1 MLVSKVG
8 SELRAGCGKGKA
20 TLGLT
25 ADQET
30 LVGVGV
36 ELVLGQELGRRQRS
50 HDYGRWA
57 AAAWT
62 YLYWGTGQQ

>member
-50 HDYGRWA
+50 HDYGR
-57 AAAWT
+57 
-62 YLYWGTGQQ
+62 